1 MQSEPNSVR
10 LLGVKFSCCSLND
23 IFSGME
29 QGIKKGESGY
39 ISITNSESVYHA
51 MRLSEHRQYVN
62 NANYSCCDGIAA
74 ALAGRMLGL
83 RIPRLHGPDLM
94 LNCCKYGVG
103 KGWRHY
109 FYGGK
114 NGVPQLLSKKL
125 TEKFPGMKT
134 AGLYSPPF
142 RPLTPAEDEMVID
155 QINKV
160 NPDILWVGLGLL
172 KQEQWIAAN
181 QDKIDASWIIG
192 VGAAFDFLSDTI
204 KRAPKVFREMGL
216 EWFYRLVFEPRMFVR
231 NIYSLSIFLPTLKF
245 FLRERI
251 INTKKEN

>member
-1 MQSEPNSVR
+1 
-10 LLGVKFSCCSLND
+10 
-23 IFSGME
+23 
-29 QGIKKGESGY
+29 
-39 ISITNSESVYHA
+39 
-51 MRLSEHRQYVN
+51 
-62 NANYSCCDGIAA
+62 
-74 ALAGRMLGL
+74 
-83 RIPRLHGPDLM
+83 M

-172 KQEQWIAAN
+172 KQEQWIAAH